1 MIRVV
6 IYLYF
11 LIVGVA
17 AAIAFWLADRH
28 GEVVITWQGTRIDTS
43 AWVLVVA
50 VAVIAVPM
58 VLLWS
63 IMHAIGKPSR

>member
-1 MIRVV
+1 MIRVA
-6 IYLYF
+6 IYLYL

-28 GEVVITWQGTRIDTS
+28 GDLVIAWQGTRIDTS
-43 AWVLVVA
+43 AWMLLVA

-63 IMHAIGKPSR
+63 IMHAIGKSLR